1 MNRKENAVKV
11 FVSEYSEEV
20 MNMRT
25 LLENLAEQLKNQPKV
40 RKRKLYRK
48 VKISRRK
55 ILQGLPKL
63 PFAES
68 GED

>member
-48 VKISRRK
+48 VKISRRT
-55 ILQGLPKL
+55 ILQGLPRL